1 MNWNQLTKTVQPS
14 KIKLYLML
22 ISLLVLNSNT
32 AFCGSIDTIAISQQ
46 IADSL
51 KRISNDE
58 RYASVSIS
66 RIQGNV
72 DQNIINEL
80 IDFTNVTIVKSR
92 AFRVIDRSK
101 LKLILNEQQF
111 NLSGMVTN
119 DTYKELG
126 KLMGVDLFIY
136 GRVYNDVIIMKAID
150 VESSAIAW
158 SDIFQISERYSMETI
173 AIHDLAE
180 KVINSLRDNIDYLK
194 NGKIRQI
201 SFWNIN
207 SAFDSKLVIDFISDS
222 ITKDRSFQIIDRENL
237 ALILKEQKLNLE
249 SVFDQQKAKKM
260 GELYGID
267 AFIYGN
273 ITQKSKGYFASL
285 KLLNIYNG
293 ALDWAD
299 AIKFNGEPIAEV
311 NETATEEE
319 TTLNN
324 KNSEM
329 ITIPSGTFVMGRNE
343 PNKLYYPEM
352 RFRLKTFQIDR
363 MEVSNLQYKYFSDKF
378 RHRKPISWPAGQ
390 IPRGMENK
398 PVTRVNWFDA
408 KRFCTMTGK
417 RLPTE
422 AEWEKAFRGPN
433 GRTFPWNGNRF
444 HKSYTRTLESG
455 NLFPLDVNTMNYDVS
470 HYGVMHM
477 AGNVREWVGPTK
489 NSFLLPYK
497 GSKIRYNKFG
507 KEKAV
512 RGSSWKLPKSYAA
525 GWYRSSS
532 PANVSWDEVGFRCA
546 K

>member
-1 MNWNQLTKTVQPS
+1 MNWNLLTRYIQPARLKQL
-14 KIKLYLML
+14 L
-22 ISLLVLNSNT
+22 ILASFFVLSINS
-32 AFCGSIDTIAISQQ
+32 ALCAVIDTIDISQQ

-66 RIQGNV
+66 RIQGNI
-72 DQNIINEL
+72 DQSIINEL

-158 SDIFQISERYSMETI
+158 SDIFQISDRYSQETL
-173 AIHDLAE
+173 AIHDLAQ
-180 KVINSLRDNIDYLK
+180 KVISSLRSNIDYLK

-207 SAFDSKLVIDFISDS
+207 SSFDSKLVIDFISDS

-273 ITQKSKGYFASL
+273 ITQKANSHFASL

-299 AIKFNGEPIAEV
+299 AIKFSGQL
-311 NETATEEE
+311 TSDTKDEE
-319 TTLNN
+319 TVEQAAPVI

-329 ITIPSGTFVMGRNE
+329 ITIPGGAFVMGRNE

-352 RFRLKTFQIDR
+352 RFRLKSFGIDR
-363 MEVSNLQYKYFSDKF
+363 MEVSNLQYKYFSDKYG
-378 RHRKPISWPAGQ
+378 HRKPISWPGGQ
-390 IPRGMENK
+390 ITRGMENK

-408 KRFCTMTGK
+408 KRYCTMMGK

-433 GRTFPWNGNRF
+433 GRTFPWKGNRF

-455 NLFPLDVNTMNYDVS
+455 STLPLDVNTMNYDVS
-470 HYGVMHM
+470 HYGVMHL
-477 AGNVREWVGPTK
+477 AGNVREWVGPSK

-497 GSKIRYNKFG
+497 GSRIKYSKFG
-507 KEKAV
+507 KDKAI
-512 RGSSWKLPKSYAA
+512 RGGSWKLSKSYAV

>member
-1 MNWNQLTKTVQPS
+1 
-14 KIKLYLML
+14 ML
-22 ISLLVLNSNT
+22 FGLLVLNINT
-32 AFCGSIDTIAISQQ
+32 AFCANIDTIAISQQ

-66 RIQGNV
+66 RIQGNI
-72 DQNIINEL
+72 DQNTINEL

-136 GRVYNDVIIMKAID
+136 GRIYNDVIIMKAID

-158 SDIFQISERYSMETI
+158 SDIFQIGEQYSPQTL
-173 AIHDLAE
+173 AIYNLAE
-180 KVINSLRDNIDYLK
+180 QVINSLRANIDYLK

-273 ITQKSKGYFASL
+273 ITQKGNGYFASL

-299 AIKFNGEPIAEV
+299 AIKFKGGAVTETSEV
-311 NETATEEE
+311 ESVEEVV
-319 TTLNN
+319 TNN
-324 KNSEM
+324 KTSEM

-352 RFRLKTFQIDR
+352 RFRLKTFKIDR

-378 RHRKPISWPAGQ
+378 GHRKPISWPGGQ

-398 PVTRVNWFDA
+398 PVTRVSWFDA
-408 KRFCTMTGK
+408 KRYCTMMGK

-422 AEWEKAFRGPN
+422 AEWEKAYRGPT
-433 GRTFPWNGNRF
+433 GRTFPWNGNSF
-444 HKSYTRTLESG
+444 HKSYARTLESG
-455 NLFPLDVNTMNYDVS
+455 NAIPLDVNTMNYDVS
-470 HYGVMHM
+470 QYGVMHM

-497 GSKIRYNKFG
+497 GSKVRYSKFG
-507 KEKAV
+507 KEKAI
-512 RGSSWKLPKSYAA
+512 RGGSLKLTKSHAV